1 MRTKGTQ
8 LQLEVINYYCITPE
22 TEDSSNRLLDLHT
35 QLEWLKTIGFID
47 VDCYW
52 KWLEFALLIGVKP

>member
-1 MRTKGTQ
+1 MAMLGK
-8 LQLEVINYYCITPE
+8 TPE
-22 TEDSSNRLLDLHT
+22 TEDSFNRLLDLNT